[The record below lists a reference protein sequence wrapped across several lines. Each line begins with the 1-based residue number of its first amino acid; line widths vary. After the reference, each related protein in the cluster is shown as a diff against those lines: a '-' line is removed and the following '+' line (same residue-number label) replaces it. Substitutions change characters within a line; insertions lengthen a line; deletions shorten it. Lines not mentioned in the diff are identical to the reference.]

1 MTWDLG
7 DQGAGKT
14 ALRLGLAKMMYHE
27 EQWKPCETVAD
38 MFSTYDNGLLIDK
51 KFIYLNELSTID
63 KKIAAKLR
71 KVVSERERTYKAL
84 YENKIQGFDLA
95 TYTASPATP
104 RSRRSSRPVKK
115 PRLMTVRRGG
125 TGNAMGGEARRGWSP
140 CSSMSL
146 PSFQSVYFLERQFC
160 TRCSVGR
167 SSPLL
172 VVS

>member
-115 PRLMTVRRGG
+115 PRLMTVRRGEILCWQPIQHVCPQRGIQGVQG
-125 TGNAMGGEARRGWSP
+125 TARQRRRVQG
-140 CSSMSL
+140 M
-146 PSFQSVYFLERQFC
+146 R
-160 TRCSVGR
+160 
-167 SSPLL
+167 
-172 VVS
+172 